1 MILLYGGS
9 FDPVHRGHVDTARAA
24 ATAVQAS
31 TVVWIPAALS
41 PLKTSS
47 AASGQQRRAMLRE
60 MLAAVAEPHWQLD
73 DSELAAP
80 PPSYTINTLR
90 RWRDRIGPNAPLA
103 FLMGRDS
110 LMQLPRWQDWQKLTD
125 YAHLL
130 IARRPDCSEV
140 LREPLKSW
148 LENRQL
154 DGPELLQSR
163 PFGSLVLLDTPLR
176 PISSSDLRASLADQR
191 QTEDWLMPGVRDYID
206 QHGLY
211 REPENPASS

>member
-24 ATAVQAS
+24 AAAVQAS
-31 TVVWIPAALS
+31 QVLWIPAALS
-41 PLKTSS
+41 PLKAGSVAS
-47 AASGQQRRAMLRE
+47 ADQRRE
-60 MLAAVAEPHWQLD
+60 MLQRMLLEAGEPRWQLD
-73 DSELAAP
+73 DSELTAP

-90 RWRDRIGPNAPLA
+90 RWRVQIGPSAPLA

-110 LMQLPRWQDWQKLTD
+110 LLQLPRWQDWQKLTD

-130 IARRPDCSEV
+130 IARRPDCSEE
-140 LREPLKSW
+140 LTEPLKSW

-154 DGPELLQSR
+154 GGPELLQSR
-163 PFGSLVLLDTPLR
+163 PFGSVVLLETPLR

>member
-9 FDPVHRGHVDTARAA
+9 FDPVHRGHVDTARSAA
-24 ATAVQAS
+24 AAVKAS
-31 TVVWIPAALS
+31 NVVWIPAALS
-41 PLKTSS
+41 PLKAGSVAS
-47 AASGQQRRAMLRE
+47 AGQRRDMLQR
-60 MLAAVAEPHWQLD
+60 MLLEAGEPHWQLD

-90 RWRDRIGPNAPLA
+90 RWRTQIGPSAPLA

-110 LMQLPRWQDWQKLTD
+110 LLQLPRWQDWQKLTD

-130 IARRPDCSEV
+130 IARRPDCSEQ
-140 LREPLKSW
+140 LTEPLKSW

-154 DGPELLQSR
+154 GGPELLQSR
-163 PFGSLVLLDTPLR
+163 PSGSVVLLETPLR

>member
-24 ATAVQAS
+24 AAAVNAS
-31 TVVWIPAALS
+31 SVVWIPAALS
-41 PLKTSS
+41 PLKAGSV
-47 AASGQQRRAMLRE
+47 ASGEQRRDMLQQ
-60 MLAAVAEPHWQLD
+60 MLVETAEPHWQLD
-73 DSELAAP
+73 DSELQSA
-80 PPSYTINTLR
+80 PPSYTIHTLQ
-90 RWRDRIGPNAPLA
+90 RWRAHVGPTLPLA

-110 LMQLPRWQDWQKLTD
+110 LLQLPRWKDWQKLTD

-130 IARRPDCSEV
+130 IARRPDCDAP
-140 LREPLKSW
+140 LPEPLKIW

-154 DGPELLQSR
+154 SDPKLLQSR

-176 PISSSDLRASLADQR
+176 PISSTDLRASLADQR

>member
-24 ATAVQAS
+24 AAAVQAS
-31 TVVWIPAALS
+31 QVVWIPAALS
-41 PLKTSS
+41 PLKTGSVAS
-47 AASGQQRRAMLRE
+47 ADQRSAMLQR
-60 MLAAVAEPHWQLD
+60 MLTEAGEPHWQLD
-73 DSELAAP
+73 NSELLAP

-90 RWRDRIGPNAPLA
+90 RWRAQVGPSAPLA

-110 LMQLPRWQDWQKLTD
+110 LLQLPRWQDWQKLTD

-130 IARRPDCSEV
+130 IARRPDCSEA
-140 LREPLKSW
+140 LTEPLKSW

-154 DGPELLQSR
+154 SGPELLQSR

-176 PISSSDLRASLADQR
+176 PISSTDLRASLADQR
-191 QTEDWLMPGVRDYID
+191 QTEDWLMLGVRDYID

>member
-24 ATAVQAS
+24 AAAVQAS
-31 TVVWIPAALS
+31 NVVWIPAALS
-41 PLKTSS
+41 PLKAGSVAS
-47 AASGQQRRAMLRE
+47 ADQRRE
-60 MLAAVAEPHWQLD
+60 MLQRMLVSVGEPGWQLD
-73 DSELAAP
+73 DSELQAP
-80 PPSYTINTLR
+80 PPSYTINTLQ
-90 RWRDRIGPNAPLA
+90 RWRAQVGPSAPLA

-110 LMQLPRWQDWQKLTD
+110 LLQLPRWQDWQKLID

-130 IARRPDCSEV
+130 IARRPGCNEP
-140 LREPLKSW
+140 LTEPLKSW

-176 PISSSDLRASLADQR
+176 PISSTDLRASLADQR

>member
-24 ATAVQAS
+24 AEAVQAS
-31 TVVWIPAALS
+31 QVVWIPAALS
-41 PLKTSS
+41 PLKTGSVAS
-47 AASGQQRRAMLRE
+47 ADQRRDMLQQ
-60 MLAAVAEPHWQLD
+60 MLANVGEPHWQLD

-90 RWRDRIGPNAPLA
+90 RWRAQIGPSTPLA

-110 LMQLPRWQDWQKLTD
+110 LLQLPRWQDWQKLTD

-130 IARRPDCSEV
+130 IARRPDCSEQ
-140 LREPLKSW
+140 LTEPLKSW

-154 DGPELLQSR
+154 GGPELLQSR
-163 PFGSLVLLDTPLR
+163 PSGSVVLLETPLR

>member
-24 ATAVQAS
+24 ASAVQAS
-31 TVVWIPAALS
+31 QVVWIPAALS
-41 PLKTSS
+41 PLKAGSVAS
-47 AASGQQRRAMLRE
+47 ADQRRE
-60 MLAAVAEPHWQLD
+60 MLQRMLQEAGEPHWQLD

-90 RWRDRIGPNAPLA
+90 RWRAQIGPSAPLA

-110 LMQLPRWQDWQKLTD
+110 LLQLPRWQDWQKLTD

-130 IARRPDCSEV
+130 IARRPGCSEE
-140 LREPLKSW
+140 LTEPLKSW

-154 DGPELLQSR
+154 GGPELLQSR
-163 PFGSLVLLDTPLR
+163 PFGSVVLLETPLR

>member
-1 MILLYGGS
+1 
-9 FDPVHRGHVDTARAA
+9 
-24 ATAVQAS
+24 
-31 TVVWIPAALS
+31 
-41 PLKTSS
+41 
-47 AASGQQRRAMLRE
+47 MLQE
-60 MLAAVAEPHWQLD
+60 AGEPHWQLD

-90 RWRDRIGPNAPLA
+90 RWRAQVGPSAPLA

-110 LMQLPRWQDWQKLTD
+110 LLQLPRWQDWQKLTD

-130 IARRPDCSEV
+130 IARRPGCGEA
-140 LREPLKSW
+140 LGEALTEPLKSW

-154 DGPELLQSR
+154 GGPDLLQSR

-176 PISSSDLRASLADQR
+176 PISSTDLRASLADQR

>member
-24 ATAVQAS
+24 AAAVQAS
-31 TVVWIPAALS
+31 QVLWIPAALS
-41 PLKTSS
+41 PLKAGSVAS
-47 AASGQQRRAMLRE
+47 ADQRRE
-60 MLAAVAEPHWQLD
+60 MLQRMLLEAGEPRWQLD
-73 DSELAAP
+73 DSELTAP

-90 RWRDRIGPNAPLA
+90 RWRAQIGPSAPLA

-110 LMQLPRWQDWQKLTD
+110 LLQLPRWQDWQKLTD

-130 IARRPDCSEV
+130 IARRPDCSEE
-140 LREPLKSW
+140 LTEPLKSW

-154 DGPELLQSR
+154 GGPELLQSR
-163 PFGSLVLLDTPLR
+163 PFGSVVLLETPLR

>member
-24 ATAVQAS
+24 AAAVQARQ
-31 TVVWIPAALS
+31 VVWIPAALS
-41 PLKTSS
+41 PLKAGS
-47 AASGQQRRAMLRE
+47 AASTGQRRGMLVC
-60 MLAAVAEPHWQLD
+60 MLAEAGEPHWQLD
-73 DSELAAP
+73 DRELTAP
-80 PPSYTINTLR
+80 PPSYTIHTLR
-90 RWRDRIGPNAPLA
+90 RWRAQIGPDAPLA

-110 LMQLPRWQDWQKLTD
+110 LLQLPRWQDWQTLTNH
-125 YAHLL
+125 AHLV
-130 IARRPDCSEV
+130 IARRPGSEAA
-140 LREPLKSW
+140 LAEPLKSW

-154 DGPELLQSR
+154 AGPELLQSR
-163 PFGSLVLLDTPLR
+163 PSGGVLLLDTPLR
-176 PISSSDLRASLADQR
+176 PISSTDLRAALADQR

>member
-24 ATAVQAS
+24 ASAVQAS
-31 TVVWIPAALS
+31 QMVWIPAALS
-41 PLKTSS
+41 PLKAGSVAS
-47 AASGQQRRAMLRE
+47 ADQRRE
-60 MLAAVAEPHWQLD
+60 MLQRMLQEAGEPHWQLD
-73 DSELAAP
+73 GSELAAP

-90 RWRDRIGPNAPLA
+90 RWRAQIGPSAPLA

-110 LMQLPRWQDWQKLTD
+110 LLQLPRWQDWQKLTD

-130 IARRPDCSEV
+130 IARRPDCSEE
-140 LREPLKSW
+140 LTEPLKSW

-154 DGPELLQSR
+154 GGPELLQSR
-163 PFGSLVLLDTPLR
+163 PFGSVVLLETPLR

>member
-9 FDPVHRGHVDTARAA
+9 FDPVHRGHVDSARAA
-24 ATAVQAS
+24 AAAVQAS
-31 TVVWIPAALS
+31 QVVWIPAALS
-41 PLKTSS
+41 PLKTGSVAS
-47 AASGQQRRAMLRE
+47 AGQRRDMLQL
-60 MLAAVAEPHWQLD
+60 MLNEAGEPNWQLD
-73 DSELAAP
+73 DSELLAP

-90 RWRDRIGPNAPLA
+90 RWRTQVGPSAPLA

-110 LMQLPRWQDWQKLTD
+110 LLQLPCWQDWQALTD

-130 IARRPDCSEV
+130 IASRPGCSEV
-140 LREPLKSW
+140 LTEPLKSW

-154 DGPELLQSR
+154 GGPDLLQSR

-176 PISSSDLRASLADQR
+176 PISSTDLRASLADQR

>member
-24 ATAVQAS
+24 AAAVQAS
-31 TVVWIPAALS
+31 QVVWIPAALS
-41 PLKTSS
+41 PLKAGS
-47 AASGQQRRAMLRE
+47 AARADQRRDMLQR
-60 MLAAVAEPHWQLD
+60 MLTEAGEPHWRLD
-73 DSELAAP
+73 DSELRAP
-80 PPSYTINTLR
+80 PPSFTIHTLR
-90 RWRDRIGPNAPLA
+90 RWREQIGPDAPLA

-110 LMQLPRWQDWQKLTD
+110 LLQLPRWRDWQTLTD
-125 YAHLL
+125 LAHLL
-130 IARRPDCSEV
+130 IARRPGSESI
-140 LREPLKSW
+140 LTEPLKSW

-163 PFGSLVLLDTPLR
+163 PSGGVLLLDTPLR
-176 PISSSDLRASLADQR
+176 PISSTDLRAALADQR
-191 QTEDWLMPGVRDYID
+191 QTEDWLLPGVRDYID